1 MDVPGQD
8 EEAEAPTII
17 LTVTYPPTYPDIPPD
32 LTITSPQ
39 NAPKYPY
46 LTLPDDAPYLLST
59 LSDSISE
66 SLGQAMIFTLISTL
80 KENTETLI
88 TERLSAVQ
96 AEEDKERAKAEEAE
110 NVKFHGEA
118 VTRERFLEWRMRF
131 REEQER
137 LEEESKRVEEEGMGK
152 KEIARSKEVKLTG
165 KQLWD
170 QGLVG
175 KVEEEEEGG
184 EEESHALMGVER
196 LKVGE

>member
-1 MDVPGQD
+1 
-8 EEAEAPTII
+8 
-17 LTVTYPPTYPDIPPD
+17 
-32 LTITSPQ
+32 
-39 NAPKYPY
+39 
-46 LTLPDDAPYLLST
+46 
-59 LSDSISE
+59 
-66 SLGQAMIFTLISTL
+66 MIFTLISTL

-110 NVKFHGEA
+110 NAKFHGEA
-118 VTRERFLEWRMRF
+118 VTSERFLEWRMRF

-137 LEEESKRVEEEGMGK
+137 LEEESRRVEEEGMGK

-165 KQLWD
+165 KQLWE

>member
-1 MDVPGQD
+1 
-8 EEAEAPTII
+8 
-17 LTVTYPPTYPDIPPD
+17 
-32 LTITSPQ
+32 
-39 NAPKYPY
+39 
-46 LTLPDDAPYLLST
+46 
-59 LSDSISE
+59 
-66 SLGQAMIFTLISTL
+66 MIFTLISTL

-88 TERLSAVQ
+88 TERLFAVQ
-96 AEEDKERAKAEEAE
+96 VEEDKERAKAEEVE
-110 NVKFHGEA
+110 NAKFHGEA

-137 LEEESKRVEEEGMGK
+137 LEEESRRVEEEGMGK

-165 KQLWD
+165 KQLWE

-175 KVEEEEEGG
+175 KVEEEEGG